1 VTDTQHDIDLAIE
14 LDALQAIGRALASVQ
29 DPKTRRR
36 ILHWANERFCA
47 EAAPAAEVHD
57 AAEQDPALTVDGI
70 ELFGETAR
78 PDEMDVSMDV
88 SVAVVAA
95 AREAS
100 DANDDQSLDSLL
112 RSLGGDIR
120 RLAALWQAA

>member
-1 VTDTQHDIDLAIE
+1 VTDLRHDIDLVVE

-47 EAAPAAEVHD
+47 EAEPAAEVHD
-57 AAEQDPALTVDGI
+57 ATKQDPALTVDGI

-78 PDEMDVSMDV
+78 PDEIDVSMDV
-88 SVAVVAA
+88 SVAAA
-95 AREAS
+95 AS

-120 RLAALWQAA
+120 RLAALWQTA

>member
-1 VTDTQHDIDLAIE
+1 MTDLQHDIDLAVE

-47 EAAPAAEVHD
+47 EAEPVAEVHD
-57 AAEQDPALTVDGI
+57 AAKQDPALTVDGI

-78 PDEMDVSMDV
+78 PDEMDVSVAVAAEACDV
-88 SVAVVAA
+88 SDV
-95 AREAS
+95 S
-100 DANDDQSLDSLL
+100 DANDAQSLDSML

>member
-1 VTDTQHDIDLAIE
+1 VTDLRHDIDLVVE

-47 EAAPAAEVHD
+47 EAEPAVEARE
-57 AAEQDPALTVDGI
+57 AATQDPALTVDGI
-70 ELFGETAR
+70 ELFGETA
-78 PDEMDVSMDV
+78 PLDEMDVSV
-88 SVAVVAA
+88 TVAA
-95 AREAS
+95 AAC
-100 DANDDQSLDSLL
+100 DARDGNDGNDDQSLDSLL

-120 RLAALWQAA
+120 RLAALWQTA